1 MAAGTLNSAADTM
14 VVKTPKTSGGYNLG
28 QSITDLVA
36 LYGVTPVAQR
46 AGADQV
52 AVTAAAG
59 TKIATGILADGT
71 GTYSQTI
78 TNNNNA
84 TIAAA
89 LSEIRAAL
97 VALGAIKGSA

>member
-1 MAAGTLNSAADTM
+1 MPNPCVIGDGRPDGCTVGAT
-14 VVKTPKTSGGYNLG
+14 TS
-28 QSITDLVA
+28 DLVSF
-36 LYGVTPVAQR
+36 YGVTPVAQR

-52 AVTAAAG
+52 AITAAAG
-59 TKIATGILADGT
+59 TKISTGILADGT

>member
-1 MAAGTLNSAADTM
+1 MAQGTLNSATDGM
-14 VVKTPKTSGGYNLG
+14 VTKTPKTSGGFDLG
-28 QSITDLVA
+28 QAITDLVG

-52 AVTAAAG
+52 AITAAAG
-59 TKIATGILADGT
+59 TKIGTGILADGT
-71 GTYSQTI
+71 ASYSQTI

-84 TIAAA
+84 TIAAS

-97 VALGAIKGSA
+97 VAIGIIKGSA